1 MEKNKKS
8 SKTVFIT
15 PKEFYVKYKK
25 FYLIY
30 YLSVLASF
38 ISLILV
44 ILFKVQTKGVYSPTE
59 DQHYYTYVSKNYLII
74 STLLALVGFILSI
87 VSLFQY
93 YRIFGKN
100 PSYSR
105 YWKLLSIITVILPLV
120 LLGISIFFLSRET
133 RYCRDGQTFNTV
145 YNQCVSDCPSGKF
158 QSEDGQCINGCQD
171 NSDCNVDETC
181 VRNQCCKTDNV
192 WGNSCCDPLDHKKT
206 ASGKQICCSG
216 EVCGESSCC
225 PIGSKCE
232 GNICKISCGKDVYC
246 EQDEACL
253 SLNADEISAEDILK
267 GYPNARKEGEN
278 YYMCTKGTD
287 KCVPNAFPEYPFLPV
302 LLTNKMDPFYGAFTI
317 KDAKPFDDKYDSF
330 DSEYLSIDPYSD
342 VQNLYDHRR
351 YLVGLQPGSEGG
363 RATDYHNAGFFTNTE
378 KGDIPYNTARNYRTF
393 TYDKKDGNACT
404 IDNCLK
410 FIQPFVTKRLSS
422 FEGDD
427 YYGCNFALEPDG
439 ENNPLTSRK
448 LSASPDKV
456 YGYNRTYFT
465 FDDDKITGVNND
477 FVPYTYSDPSAQVNK
492 HKKSNGSFV
501 DESDFPF
508 QFKYDPKNFTKPEDP
523 TFNSF
528 CQEFKG
534 SGYECDPENIYPA
547 LFRDRT
553 DVNNYKLVITKDSDW
568 SSVEFQQLDITCS
581 PKQQTDIY
589 NCFNAT
595 TKAMLQNVSQYPID
609 PESVINT
616 NFKNAYKNWLFFTFP
631 DKFLPV
637 SSYYGDY
644 LEATLPFQLKGTAGN
659 KQASRL
665 SFTNSTKCQ
674 GPQQIFIICGVDTDI
689 SKINP
694 DGSFVVKNEN
704 ATIKNGDSVAI
715 FADDGRNYRFA
726 ALGDVGAGGAVA
738 PYFNK
743 ANGYLKYENSPISYE
758 QFSIDTSN
766 SGVFQSGVFQITI
779 EDKPTPLELY
789 YDPTGQT
796 KFLQQNRPFS
806 LVKTYGQ
813 FGGNNLYFDAYG
825 TDQWVSCDDISLQ
838 VARFVKKTD
847 DIPKS
852 LFTFMFNDPLAIQQK

>member
-59 DQHYYTYVSKNYLII
+59 DQHYYTYVSKNYLVI
-74 STLLALVGFILSI
+74 SALLALVGFILSI

-105 YWKLLSIITVILPLV
+105 YWKLLSIVTVILPLV

-133 RYCRDGQTFNTV
+133 RYCPDGQTFNTG

-158 QSEDGQCINGCQD
+158 QSEDGTCINGCQD
-171 NSDCNVDETC
+171 TSDCNVDETC
-181 VRNQCCKTDNV
+181 VGTECCKTENV
-192 WGNSCCDPLDHKKT
+192 WGGSCCDPSHHQLT
-206 ASGKQICCSG
+206 PSGKQICCNG
-216 EVCGESSCC
+216 EVCGESFCC
-225 PIGSKCE
+225 PKGGKCE
-232 GNICKISCGKDVYC
+232 NNICKIECGGVLC
-246 EQDEACL
+246 AQDEACL
-253 SLNADEISAEDILK
+253 SLNANEINAADILK

-287 KCVPNAFPEYPFLPV
+287 KCVPNAFPEYPFLPI

-317 KDAKPFDDKYDSF
+317 KDAEPSDPDKYDSF
-330 DSEYLSIDPYSD
+330 DSEYLSIDPYTD
-342 VQNLYDHRR
+342 IQGLYARRR
-351 YLVGLQPGSEGG
+351 YLVGLQPGSQGG
-363 RATDYHNAGFFTNTE
+363 RATDYHNAGFFTNSE
-378 KGDIPYNTARNYRTF
+378 NNDIPYNTARNYRTF
-393 TYDKKDGNACT
+393 TYDKKDGKSCT

-410 FIQPFVTKRLSS
+410 FIQPFVTKRVSA

-439 ENNPLTSRK
+439 ENNPNNLK
-448 LSASPDKV
+448 ALSASKNKV

-477 FVPYTYSDPSAQVNK
+477 FVPYTYTPYSSPPAN
-492 HKKSNGSFV
+492 KKSNGSLE

-508 QFKYDPKNFTKPEDP
+508 QFKYDPMNFRTAKDT
-523 TFNSF
+523 TFNTF
-528 CQEFKG
+528 CKEFHG
-534 SGYECDPENIYPA
+534 SGYECSTELPA

-568 SSVEFQQLDITCS
+568 SSVEFQQLDTTCS
-581 PKQQTDIY
+581 EKQQTQIN

-595 TKAMLQNVSQYPID
+595 TKAMLGNLSQD
-609 PESVINT
+609 PPMNVINT
-616 NFKNAYKNWLFFTFP
+616 DFKYAYKNWLFFPFP
-631 DKFLPV
+631 GSGLPIP
-637 SSYYGDY
+637 SYGDY
-644 LEATLPFQLKGTAGN
+644 MEAMLPFQLKGTAGN

-665 SFTNSTKCQ
+665 TFTNSTKCP
-674 GPQQIFIICGVDTDI
+674 GPQQIFIICGVDT
-689 SKINP
+689 SKTNL

-726 ALGDVGAGGAVA
+726 ALGDVGGGGAIS

-743 ANGYLKYENSPISYE
+743 ANGYLSYENSAISYE
-758 QFSIDTSN
+758 QFYINPSQ
-766 SGVFQSGVFQITI
+766 SGVFDSGVFQITI
-779 EDKPTPLELY
+779 EDEPTPLELY
-789 YDPTGQT
+789 YDSTGNT

-813 FGGNNLYFDAYG
+813 FAENNLYFNAYG
-825 TDQWVSCDDISLQ
+825 TDSWIDCDGIDFQ
-838 VARFVKKTD
+838 VARFVKKD
-847 DIPKS
+847 DSIPKS
-852 LFTFMFNDPLAIQQK
+852 LFVFMFNNPLAIQQK